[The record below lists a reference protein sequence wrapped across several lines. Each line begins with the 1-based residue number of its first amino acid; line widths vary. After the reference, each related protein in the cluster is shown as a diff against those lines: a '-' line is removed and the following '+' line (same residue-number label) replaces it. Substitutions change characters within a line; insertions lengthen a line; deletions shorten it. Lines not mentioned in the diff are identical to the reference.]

1 MLTVLNQFEKK
12 RQHIEYMREQR
23 RRFEEDMK
31 LLDLQHE
38 REKQEMDQL
47 ARDLAKAG
55 VSGPVSEPTTPPEYR
70 ENGFTGGFSRPTR
83 FSTSSVTSSPGF
95 FNVFAPS
102 QVTSPGH
109 VNRGSQTPTNNRFS
123 VHSVPGSRRNSEKED
138 FGQELSSPFR
148 PGPA

>member
-1 MLTVLNQFEKK
+1 
-12 RQHIEYMREQR
+12 MREQR

-38 REKQEMDQL
+38 KEKHEMDQL

-70 ENGFTGGFSRPTR
+70 ENGLPGGFARPTR

-102 QVTSPGH
+102 QVTSPSQ
-109 VNRGSQTPTNNRFS
+109 VNSPGAQTPTNRFS

-138 FGQELSSPFR
+138 FGQEQLPSPYR
-148 PGPA
+148 SGNS

>member
-1 MLTVLNQFEKK
+1 MLD
-12 RQHIEYMREQR
+12 R
-23 RRFEEDMK
+23 
-31 LLDLQHE
+31 QHE

-55 VSGPVSEPTTPPEYR
+55 VAGGVSEPTTPPDQGDS
-70 ENGFTGGFSRPTR
+70 GFPGAFSRPNR

-102 QVTSPGH
+102 HVTSPSSQL
-109 VNRGSQTPTNNRFS
+109 NSGSIPTPTSHYS

-138 FGQELSSPFR
+138 YDSEDSPFR
-148 PGPA
+148 QNHP